1 MHFWQ
6 DSNGRTIWYSGEAG
20 PLAPK
25 VKKVKGRMIWK
36 AEKRV
41 PVSGETEVEET
52 QAVLWIRDLLVRIR
66 MRICLTDPDAGP
78 GGPKTYVLI
87 LRIRIRNTGKK
98 S

>member
-1 MHFWQ
+1 MNFWQ

-36 AEKRV
+36 ADKRV

-52 QAVLWIRDLLVRIR
+52 QAVLWIRDFLVRIR
-66 MRICLTDPDAGP
+66 MRIRILGSVSLSDRSRCGSLLTCLLG
-78 GGPKTYVLI
+78 V
-87 LRIRIRNTGKK
+87 
-98 S
+98 

>member
-1 MHFWQ
+1 MNFWQ

-41 PVSGETEVEET
+41 PVSGQTEVEET
-52 QAVLWIRDLLVRIR
+52 QAVLWIRALLVRIR
-66 MRICLTDPDAGP
+66 MRIWILGSVPLSNKNIGTNPTDP
-78 GGPKTYVLI
+78 KHW
-87 LRIRIRNTGKK
+87 
-98 S
+98 